1 MGIKQFKMDASTL
14 LIAFSVIF
22 SFCDAQ
28 ITVGDNDR
36 PNAPS
41 EGDVD
46 SRFFNIDF
54 GNISLGGVAE
64 TAIGTTLGQLGTGFL
79 QDCLGI
85 GKRSIIMDR
94 LVNKRSAQEGT
105 GEITDADSRIISPQ
119 DVDQRLFCLNNNNNG
134 GGGFGGFGGAADL
147 IAEHVAVTM
156 IIGVTI
162 LVINVIKDTI
172 ITILEDL
179 VVIRAEVVTSEVVI
193 VTSGVVIAITEIV
206 IAITEIVTVEVDIQI
221 AIHVPV
227 HIQALVEDLAT
238 NAITLVDGG
247 EMGLTTP
254 ILGKHLHL
262 PPLQIMAVVLL
273 TLVTP
278 KIFEFAFIIFLVQ
291 NISAKIMRKNKK
303 SLFSKKTFK
312 KKKKK

>member
-1 MGIKQFKMDASTL
+1 MVVEVS
-14 LIAFSVIF
+14 
-22 SFCDAQ
+22 
-28 ITVGDNDR
+28 GD
-36 PNAPS
+36 
-41 EGDVD
+41 
-46 SRFFNIDF
+46 
-54 GNISLGGVAE
+54 
-64 TAIGTTLGQLGTGFL
+64 
-79 QDCLGI
+79 
-85 GKRSIIMDR
+85 
-94 LVNKRSAQEGT
+94 LV
-105 GEITDADSRIISPQ
+105 
-119 DVDQRLFCLNNNNNG
+119 
-134 GGGFGGFGGAADL
+134 GAADL

-179 VVIRAEVVTSEVVI
+179 VVIPAEVVTSEVVI
-193 VTSGVVIAITEIV
+193 ATSEVVT
-206 IAITEIVTVEVDIQI
+206 AITEIVTVEVDTQI

-247 EMGLTTP
+247 EMELTAP

-273 TLVTP
+273 TLVMP

-291 NISAKIMRKNKK
+291 NISAKIMRNNKK
-303 SLFSKKTFK
+303 FIF
-312 KKKKK
+312 